1 MIDTKSSM
9 LKRRGAQWVGIENK
23 LNMYKYSMEI
33 IIQFISLLVG
43 GQSTN
48 VFSARPVQ
56 VRCVEIVHF

>member
-1 MIDTKSSM
+1 M

-43 GQSTN
+43 GQPTN

-56 VRCVEIVHF
+56 VRYVEIVHF